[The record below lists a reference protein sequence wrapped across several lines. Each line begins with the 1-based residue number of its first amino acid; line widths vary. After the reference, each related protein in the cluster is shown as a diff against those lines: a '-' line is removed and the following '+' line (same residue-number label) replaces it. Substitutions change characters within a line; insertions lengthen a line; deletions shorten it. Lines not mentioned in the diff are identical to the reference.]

1 MMIMPDNP
9 KKPDRE
15 QALVNILER
24 LVGEMRQQDSKLED
38 LLARSTEL
46 TNSLDSTGRQLR
58 GKQIDAE
65 RAAERSHDKLLDS
78 FHHYRSDML
87 KLVNEQDQINK
98 NIDNLQK
105 LVRTTMFTLDSTNQR
120 LIDLDERL
128 NLQEKISREHYE
140 YSVKESEVFQG
151 TMDNSTR
158 NYTKLHTDTE
168 KQLGQLHSETSRQLD
183 KFQHET
189 KRRLMLLDDI
199 ITSLQ
204 TLLIRTEPPERK
216 TPWIVRMFGKLV
228 KFFRVKTPLLLS
240 KILQLFKKDK
250 SE

>member
-1 MMIMPDNP
+1 MPDNV
-9 KKPDRE
+9 KKPDRD

-38 LLARSTEL
+38 LLAHNTEL

-58 GKQIDAE
+58 GKQVDAE

-98 NIDNLQK
+98 NIDALQK
-105 LVRTTMFTLDSTNQR
+105 SVRTTLFTLDATNQK

-128 NLQEKISREHYE
+128 SLQEKLSREHYE
-140 YSVKESEVFQG
+140 HSAKESEVFHG
-151 TMDNSTR
+151 AIDNSNR
-158 NYTKLHTDTE
+158 NNAKLHADTE

-183 KFQHET
+183 KFRNET
-189 KRRLMLLDDI
+189 KHRLMLLDDI
-199 ITSLQ
+199 TSSLR

-216 TPWIVRMFGKLV
+216 APWIARMFGNVV
-228 KFFRVKTPLLLS
+228 KFFRVKIPLFFS
-240 KILQLFKKDK
+240 KIVRLFKKDK